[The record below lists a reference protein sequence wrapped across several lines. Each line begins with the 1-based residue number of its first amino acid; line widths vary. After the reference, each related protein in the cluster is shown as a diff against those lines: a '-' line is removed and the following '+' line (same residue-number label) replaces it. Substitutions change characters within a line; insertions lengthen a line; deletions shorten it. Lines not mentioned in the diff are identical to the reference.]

1 MKNYNFIS
9 EWTFTDHSNRVTRK
23 KIRRK
28 STIAHILK
36 AKRRKNHPEKENV
49 IDQDL
54 IKRKIK
60 KKNIKNKEAVIVKIE
75 EINKRINEEMLI
87 KVILLEIEIVRVPK
101 SLFYFIQKKI
111 R

>member
-1 MKNYNFIS
+1 LKIYNFIS
-9 EWTFTDHSNRVTRK
+9 EWTFTDHSNKATRK

-36 AKRRKNHPEKENV
+36 AKRRKNLLERENGK
-49 IDQDL
+49 DQDL

-60 KKNIKNKEAVIVKIE
+60 KKSIKNKEVVIAKIK
-75 EINKRINEEMLI
+75 EINKRTNAEMLI
-87 KVILLEIEIVRVPK
+87 KVILLEKESVRVPK
-101 SLFYFIQKKI
+101 SLSYFIQEKI